1 MPLEC
6 SETGCDCNL
15 KTSYLYNG
23 RVVDNS
29 RLEAEIDQRTVD
41 LRIRLENIGTQPFY
55 PVLSEREKRIDQVG
69 HMTIDSEVVL
79 DPDRNCRNESEV
91 IDLNAIFYCLKDFK
105 NILYRYLL
113 CLTLSRNEIHF
124 TYYLGI

>member
-23 RVVDNS
+23 RVVNNS

-55 PVLSEREKRIDQVG
+55 PVLSEREKRVDQVG

-79 DPDRNCRNESEV
+79 DPDRNCRNESAV
-91 IDLNAIFYCLKDFK
+91 IDLNAIFYCLNDSK
-105 NILYRYLL
+105 NILYLL
-113 CLTLSRNEIHF
+113 CFTLSRD
-124 TYYLGI
+124 